1 MRTID
6 LDSIKE
12 IITKKEPNEHLH
24 KSLSVEEK
32 FIAIEQ
38 ILKNYKEMKPK
49 IPKLREE
56 KIEKQIQLAR
66 HSNEKDFSKA
76 MDNLNRRVEEIRK
89 LSDEDI
95 YILYMIEE
103 CSYRYITICV
113 EIDQIGQNLALLRD
127 KIIKEET
134 HDGIVKTGQE
144 IDELSRKLDEKIRDS
159 HVAQI
164 MSYFFET
171 IYL

>member
-12 IITKKEPNEHLH
+12 IITEKEPNEHLH
-24 KSLSVEEK
+24 KPYSLEEK

-49 IPKLREE
+49 IPKLRED
-56 KIEKQIQLAR
+56 KIEKQIHLAR

-76 MDNLNRRVEEIRK
+76 MENLNRRLDEIRK

-103 CSYRYITICV
+103 CSFQYITLCR
-113 EIDQIGQNLALLRD
+113 EIDQIGNKFALLRD
-127 KIIKEET
+127 KLNKEET
-134 HDGIVKTGQE
+134 HEGIANASQE
-144 IDELSRKLDEKIRDS
+144 IDELSLKLNDKIRDS

-164 MSYFFET
+164 MGYFFER